1 MRYYE
6 IIIGLQMH
14 QELYESKCDFNTYL
28 DMIGNSANWRK
39 SQSVSVISAIQMTM
53 EQKLVMHHRLLR

>member
-39 SQSVSVISAIQMTM
+39 SQSVSVISTIQMTM
-53 EQKLVMHHRLLR
+53 EQ